1 MLTRNKKSKFSS
13 ILFFIILVILADLI
27 SLYFIKYHN
36 QNLSIKEFNLDSF
49 GNLANL
55 LLTIVLILSI
65 LFEHLKF
72 GNVIKNKTFLSIFVL
87 LQLFLFISYLSTVIN
102 PVFKGIYF
110 LGQNAN
116 RLLVAS
122 LFTVF
127 NYLYFVLI
135 FFVWLNIIKT
145 KNLLLLRSMLNS
157 ALLMLAILIVVVIF
171 ISGKEH
177 TFSSKKLNINKNSI
191 GVVLGAAVWS
201 GNRPSPSLSSRVDK
215 AIELYDQGKIS
226 KIYLTG
232 SNAPGELAE
241 SEVALNYIKSLG
253 KNISDV
259 TIEKQTTSTNEQIEF
274 IKQQL
279 LRKHTYDIIVI
290 SDSYHLVRVKEI
302 GKFQNIKLKV
312 IPSDLVL
319 GFEASIYNKVREAIA
334 LTVFWFFAI

>member
-13 ILFFIILVILADLI
+13 ILFFIILVILANLV

-135 FFVWLNIIKT
+135 FFLWLNIIKT

-259 TIEKQTTSTNEQIEF
+259 TIEKRTTSTNEQIEF

-279 LRKHTYDIIVI
+279 LRKHTYGIIVI

>member
-13 ILFFIILVILADLI
+13 ILIFIILVILADLI

-49 GNLANL
+49 GNLANFL
-55 LLTIVLILSI
+55 LAIVLILSI
-65 LFEHLKF
+65 LFEHFKF

-87 LQLFLFISYLSTVIN
+87 LQLFLFVSYLSTVIN

-177 TFSSKKLNINKNSI
+177 TFSSKKININKNSI